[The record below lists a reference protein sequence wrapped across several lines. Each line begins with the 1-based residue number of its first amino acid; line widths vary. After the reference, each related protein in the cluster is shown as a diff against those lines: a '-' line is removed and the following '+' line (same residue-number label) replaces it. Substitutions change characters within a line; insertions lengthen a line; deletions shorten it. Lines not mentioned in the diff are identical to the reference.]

1 MNNNDVDKN
10 NLNNAFIIEKKN
22 INNKNSC
29 DKLKEKLATCM
40 KNSDDNIIYCQSI
53 RNMYEDCLRTN

>member
-1 MNNNDVDKN
+1 MNNNNVNKN

-22 INNKNSC
+22 IDDKNSC
-29 DKLKEKLATCM
+29 DKLKKTLAICM

-53 RNMYEDCLRTN
+53 RDMYEDCLRKN